1 MIPELPHD
9 SESQRAPPVLLTR
22 EERNA
27 QKREQRNRHFKDI
40 QMTDVMEAGS
50 IAGNEASQTKYGR
63 LTKSY
68 QKASK
73 VRDERTSQIPMLSQ
87 LAEENKDH

>member
-1 MIPELPHD
+1 
-9 SESQRAPPVLLTR
+9 
-22 EERNA
+22 
-27 QKREQRNRHFKDI
+27 
-40 QMTDVMEAGS
+40 MTDVMEAGS